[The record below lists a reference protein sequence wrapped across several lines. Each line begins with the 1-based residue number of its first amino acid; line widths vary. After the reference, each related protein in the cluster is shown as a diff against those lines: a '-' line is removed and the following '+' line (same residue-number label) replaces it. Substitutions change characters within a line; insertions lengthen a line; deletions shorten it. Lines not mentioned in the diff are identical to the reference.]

1 MKTIDLSREEI
12 LENISALSKAELL
25 DVVYDEVF
33 TDEYEAPYTPQT
45 DTNSYEFT
53 NENAFRIANEKASEA
68 LESVEHMTR
77 NELESYIINTFL

>member
-1 MKTIDLSREEI
+1 MKTVELSREEI
-12 LENISALSKAELL
+12 LENIYTLTKPELL

-33 TDEYEAPYTPQT
+33 TDEYEALYTPQT
-45 DTNSYEFT
+45 ETNSYEFT

-77 NELESYIINTFL
+77 EELEKYIIDTFL